1 MKKISTVLSKHVFTN
16 NSVYRLTYHIIEK
29 ENQYGI
35 MITSEKFKCRDLVT
49 KKIPFTTQIT
59 SDYVIL
65 ESLSFDEVLK
75 IAGLLSD
82 NIVFPSTLK
91 DIIYD
96 IMS

>member
-29 ENQYGI
+29 EKQYGI
-35 MITSEKFKCRDLVT
+35 MITSEKFRCRDLVT
-49 KKIPFTTQIT
+49 KKIPITTKTT

-65 ESLSFDEVLK
+65 ENISFDEVLK
-75 IAGLLSD
+75 IAGMLSD

-91 DIIYD
+91 DIVYD
-96 IMS
+96 IIS